1 MIQLI
6 NKSELI
12 FNLVLDNMK
21 KDNIETYE
29 KSVSTT

>member
-1 MIQLI
+1 MIQLN
-6 NKSELI
+6 NKSKLI

-29 KSVSTT
+29 KSVSKT